1 VSTGSLPDCSNRQSQ
16 TASNRR
22 FDAHGGRAYIY
33 RVTDPHPGS
42 AHAAAPSALTLR
54 QAQWADLAGIF
65 VPLFIVLAVIA
76 QLADAATFTLGSQI
90 LGIRY
95 EANGLAA
102 GIYQRTGLEG
112 LLLVKGSVIVLTVA
126 VLLVLATRLPRAFTV
141 GAAAATSIGLLGA
154 LSNASTVIAVLR

>member
-1 VSTGSLPDCSNRQSQ
+1 MPEPFDSLAAQAHASQ
-16 TASNRR
+16 
-22 FDAHGGRAYIY
+22 
-33 RVTDPHPGS
+33 VTDPHPGS

-54 QAQWADLAGIF
+54 QAQWAELAGSF
-65 VPLFIVLAVIA
+65 APLFVLLAMIA

-102 GIYQRTGLEG
+102 GIYHRTGLEG

-126 VLLVLATRLPRAFTV
+126 VLLVLATRLPRAFTF
-141 GAAAATSIGLLGA
+141 GAAAATAIGFLGA

>member
-1 VSTGSLPDCSNRQSQ
+1 MPGPFDSLAAVAHASQ
-16 TASNRR
+16 
-22 FDAHGGRAYIY
+22 
-33 RVTDPHPGS
+33 VTDPHPGS

-54 QAQWADLAGIF
+54 QAQWAELAGSF
-65 VPLFIVLAVIA
+65 VPLFVLLAVIA

-126 VLLVLATRLPRAFTV
+126 ALLVLATRLPRAFTF

-154 LSNASTVIAVLR
+154 LSNASTVIAVMR

>member
-1 VSTGSLPDCSNRQSQ
+1 
-16 TASNRR
+16 
-22 FDAHGGRAYIY
+22 
-33 RVTDPHPGS
+33 
-42 AHAAAPSALTLR
+42 
-54 QAQWADLAGIF
+54 LAGTF
-65 VPLFIVLAVIA
+65 VPLFVLLAVIA

-126 VLLVLATRLPRAFTV
+126 VLLVLATRLPRAFTF
-141 GAAAATSIGLLGA
+141 GAAAATAIGLVGA
-154 LSNASTVIAVLR
+154 LSNASTVVAVLR